1 MRVSSGSRLGYRTR
15 VLASPLT
22 RLPTY
27 PLPRLYSAMPRLT
40 KRSRAAT
47 DALLEILVA
56 QIDQREGDQLPAD
69 TVPTGF
75 GSLDRI
81 LAGGLRRKD
90 LVVLAGDVGSG
101 KSALALAIAV
111 RAAIAQIPTMFFSG
125 EMSADRVL
133 ERALALEG
141 RTAIDD
147 MRQGRLDEAARASVG
162 AAAVRLRHSSLVVR
176 PLLGNT
182 FDEISA
188 ALDIVPRRQ
197 LLVVD
202 SLQLTAPPRQAAR
215 LQERNALAVRALKS
229 LAVERDIAVLVIA
242 QLPHHR
248 GDRPDPRPVLD
259 DLGALGAIKQNA
271 DVILMIY
278 REEMYRPGQGVEGAT
293 ELIVAKNRNGPTG
306 FVDLYFYPQWMR
318 FVDMLDA
325 D

>member
-1 MRVSSGSRLGYRTR
+1 
-15 VLASPLT
+15 
-22 RLPTY
+22 
-27 PLPRLYSAMPRLT
+27 MPRPT
-40 KRSRAAT
+40 RHPARAS
-47 DALLEILVA
+47 DSLLHTLVA
-56 QIDQREGDQLPAD
+56 QIDARSSDTPAPD
-69 TVPTGF
+69 TVPTGYP
-75 GSLDRI
+75 SLDRV

-101 KSALALAIAV
+101 KSALGLGIAIRVAGTG
-111 RAAIAQIPTMFFSG
+111 IPTLYFSG
-125 EMSADRVL
+125 EMSPERVL

-141 RTAIDD
+141 RAAIDD
-147 MRQGRLDEAARASVG
+147 LRQGRLDDATRASVR
-162 AAAVRLRHSSLVVR
+162 AAAVRLRHGPLMVR
-176 PLLGNT
+176 PLLGAD
-182 FDEISA
+182 FEEVRG

-202 SLQLTAPPRQAAR
+202 SLQLTAPPQPAAR
-215 LQERNALAVRALKS
+215 LEERSALAIRALKA
-229 LAVERDIAVLVIA
+229 LAVERDLVVLVLA

-248 GDRPDPRPVLD
+248 ASRPDPRPLLD

-306 FVDLYFYPQWMR
+306 FVDLYFYPRWLR
-318 FVDMLDA
+318 FVDMLDT